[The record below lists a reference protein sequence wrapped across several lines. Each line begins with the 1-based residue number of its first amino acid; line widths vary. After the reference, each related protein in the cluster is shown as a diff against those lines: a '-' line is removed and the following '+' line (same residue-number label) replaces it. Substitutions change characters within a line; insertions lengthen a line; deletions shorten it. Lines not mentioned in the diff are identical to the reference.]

1 MKIEGFG
8 QLNYTDQIK
17 ESQAQTDAAEFES
30 VLKKAFDEG
39 DKKKLKE
46 ACDQFE
52 AIMLQMLYKQMKAT
66 IPEGGLTEKS
76 TARAMFEDM
85 LDETLME
92 KSSQRGIGIS
102 DMMYRQLSA
111 QMDRT
116 YKIQKPNEDTQLNV
130 DTTEPDKSDPT
141 QLEKEEDG
149 EPEIKPDGAETVED

>member
-17 ESQAQTDAAEFES
+17 SSQSQTDATEFES
-30 VLKKAFDEG
+30 VLKKAFDDG

-66 IPEGGLTEKS
+66 VPEGGLTEKS
-76 TARAMFEDM
+76 TAREMFEDM

-92 KSSQRGIGIS
+92 KSSQRGIGLS

-111 QMDRT
+111 QMDRM
-116 YKIQKPNEDTQLNV
+116 YKIQKPDIGAQLNV
-130 DTTEPDKSDPT
+130 NPAEPGKSDSIKSEA
-141 QLEKEEDG
+141 EKNA
-149 EPEIKPDGAETVED
+149 EPELKPDGAETVGY